1 MPAARGKLAVAQTTS
16 AQLTVEMLE
25 LRKQGWTYQAIGDQ
39 YGITAPSAYQR
50 VKKALHDLVA
60 EPAEEVR
67 QIELQRLDR
76 MQQAVDDKIAAGEL
90 RSIDQGLR
98 IMDMRAKLLGLY
110 APVKVEADV
119 VVAEAEQMN
128 ATVYA
133 IIQAAGTHD
142 GDRPA
147 IHG

>member
-50 VKKALHDLVA
+50 VKKALHDLVV

-67 QIELQRLDR
+67 QIELGKLDR
-76 MQQAVDDKIAAGEL
+76 AEKAISAKVEAGDT
-90 RSIDQGLR
+90 RAIDSMLR
-98 IMDMRAKLLGLY
+98 IMERRARYMGLD

-119 VVAEAEQMN
+119 VIAEAEQMN